1 MNCEEFLNLLDAY
14 LDGEASEQDVR
25 RLEEH
30 AKECPSCA
38 MLLETC
44 RDARLS
50 GGDVQPPPEFS
61 AAWRAG
67 IRKEERMEEK
77 RQKKKQWK
85 NWIAVAAAVVFVAG
99 GTVLTREPLRRAAE
113 GGMEKSAAVDTA
125 DTAMELGA
133 FTAGSAMSNF
143 AFEAPKAT
151 TARMAAE
158 EPMAVEEDAAAGTG
172 QKIIRTAGFTLKTT
186 AFDET
191 LAGLE
196 ALTAEYG
203 GRVESL
209 SRNGDAAAGEMRSA
223 SLTLRIPVDRLDDFL
238 SGAES
243 VGRVTALT
251 EEQEDVSENYYDMEA
266 RLQTQQAKMERLRAM
281 MTQAETVS
289 ELIELENAI
298 AETQYSLDS
307 YTGSLRHYDSRI
319 EESAVRVTVREI
331 AVSESQEATLGQRM
345 TAGLRS
351 SLAAGG
357 RFLLDALVFLM
368 AALPWM
374 AVVGVIVLVIVC
386 VRRKKRKDGK

>member
-14 LDGEASEQDVR
+14 LDGEASEQDAR

-50 GGDVQPPPEFS
+50 GGDMQPPPKFS

-99 GTVLTREPLRRAAE
+99 GTALTRGPLRQAAE
-113 GGMEKSAAVDTA
+113 AGMEKNAAVDTA
-125 DTAMELGA
+125 DTAMDLGT

-143 AFEAPKAT
+143 AFEAPKAA
-151 TARMAAE
+151 ARMAAE
-158 EPMAVEEDAAAGTG
+158 EPMEAEEDAAAGAG

-209 SRNGDAAAGEMRSA
+209 SRNGDAAAGEMRTA
-223 SLTLRIPVDRLDDFL
+223 SLTLRIPVDRLDGFL

-251 EEQEDVSENYYDMEA
+251 EEQEDVSESYYDLEA
-266 RLQTQQAKMERLRAM
+266 RAQTQQAKMERLRAM

-307 YTGSLRHYDSRI
+307 YTGSLRYYDSRI
-319 EESAVRVTVREI
+319 EDSAVRVTVREI
-331 AVSESQEATLGQRM
+331 AVSESMEATLGQRM

-386 VRRKKRKDGK
+386 VRRKKRKDWK

>member
-14 LDGEASEQDVR
+14 LDGEASGQDAR

-77 RQKKKQWK
+77 RQKKEQWK

-99 GTVLTREPLRRAAE
+99 GTVLTREPLRRASE
-113 GGMEKSAAVDTA
+113 GGMEKNAAVDTA
-125 DTAMELGA
+125 DTAMDLGA

-143 AFEAPKAT
+143 AFEAPKAA
-151 TARMAAE
+151 ARMAAE
-158 EPMAVEEDAAAGTG
+158 EPMEAEEDAAAGAG

-191 LAGLE
+191 LASLE

-209 SRNGDAAAGEMRSA
+209 SRNGDAAAGEMRTA
-223 SLTLRIPVDRLDDFL
+223 SLTLRIPVDRLDGFL
-238 SGAES
+238 SDAES

-251 EEQEDVSENYYDMEA
+251 EEQEDVSENYYDLET

-307 YTGSLRHYDSRI
+307 YTGSLRYYDSRI
-319 EESAVRVTVREI
+319 EDSAVRVTVREI
-331 AVSESQEATLGQRM
+331 AVSESREATLGQRL

-386 VRRKKRKDGK
+386 VRRKKRKEGK

>member
-14 LDGEASEQDVR
+14 LDGTASESDAR

-30 AKECPSCA
+30 AKNCPGCA
-38 MLLETC
+38 MLLATC

-61 AAWRAG
+61 AAWRTD

-85 NWIAVAAAVVFVAG
+85 NWMAVAAAVVFVAG
-99 GTVLTREPLRRAAE
+99 GTALTREPLRQAAE
-113 GGMEKSAAVDTA
+113 AGMKNTPDG
-125 DTAMELGA
+125 AMKIGT
-133 FTAGSAMSNF
+133 FTAGGAMSNF
-143 AFEAPKAT
+143 AFEAPQVN
-151 TARMAAE
+151 ARIAADGAMAAE
-158 EPMAVEEDAAAGTG
+158 EDAADAAA
-172 QKIIRTAGFTLKTT
+172 KVIRTAGFTLKTT

-251 EEQEDVSENYYDMEA
+251 EGQEDVSENYYDLEA
-266 RLQTQQAKMERLRAM
+266 RLQTQQAKMERLQAM

-298 AETQYSLDS
+298 AETQYTLDS
-307 YTGSLRHYDSRI
+307 YTGSLWHYDSRI
-319 EESAVRVTVREI
+319 EESAVQVSVREI
-331 AVSESQEATLGQRM
+331 AVSESQEATLGQRI

-357 RFLLDALVFLM
+357 SFLLDVLVFLM

-386 VRRKKRKDGK
+386 VRRKKRKEGK